1 MKKKTNIATKIS
13 IRTFWK
19 CVQNCNIS
27 SRTIRRVGHDSS
39 NIYVICIHTA
49 FHISSSK
56 QATLHHSIFFIKY
69 PSYAFC
75 LCECVCSLWQLLTI
89 CALCDVLQLPF
100 FPFLSDLFML
110 LLLFS
115 MQTTQKTQ
123 QFKLHRIVN
132 EHLLLLLKFFFFFF
146 PFATFVVF
154 ICRIENFPTRWMQFV
169 TTHTLMIVV

>member
-1 MKKKTNIATKIS
+1 MCSKLQHFLEN
-13 IRTFWK
+13 
-19 CVQNCNIS
+19 
-27 SRTIRRVGHDSS
+27 DSTCWTWFVK
-39 NIYVICIHTA
+39 YICHLYTYRLSHFFLQA
-49 FHISSSK
+49 SDTSPLHI
-56 QATLHHSIFFIKY
+56 FYKY